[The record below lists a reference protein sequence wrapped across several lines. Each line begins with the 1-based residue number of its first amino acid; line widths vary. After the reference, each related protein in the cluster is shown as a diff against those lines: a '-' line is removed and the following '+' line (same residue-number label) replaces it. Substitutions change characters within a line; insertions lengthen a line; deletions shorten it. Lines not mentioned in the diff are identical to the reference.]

1 MGEVSHNKY
10 NKCIYSHPEYK
21 QKSYSLIR
29 KGKQCKRKWGRQWEQ
44 PTPWQAM
51 RNGAGGRG
59 GEKNTVYREFKNSNK
74 SDYKSVYF
82 LSPPCSNPE

>member
-1 MGEVSHNKY
+1 MYLFTSRIQTEIILINK
-10 NKCIYSHPEYK
+10 KRQTM
-21 QKSYSLIR
+21 QK
-29 KGKQCKRKWGRQWEQ
+29 KVGKAVGAA
-44 PTPWQAM
+44 TLWQAM